1 MSGHVFTPHCSSDR
15 CRKTMA
21 IVDHRTEDDIRGGP
35 PTLGKRHGDV
45 RACTGHY
52 TGHVADPQNPRA
64 VTGPTRADRG
74 RRKPRR
80 AGRRDRNASHPPQIL
95 EVSRRPL
102 ARLHPVLWMRT
113 ADLCHFVHQIDK
125 RVVLAL
131 RFIKRSP
138 TFSGPQ
144 QCEQNIAR
152 CSCAQCSAFYGRRRA
167 GLAGGLRL
175 GLNRSDG
182 IPVRVHCVLAPFI
195 GTALRNCEESAWVTA
210 FCFPYIGE
218 TSYQQAVRTFYTQR
232 SSLGRSTSGRSQSGR
247 RATAKSLQ

>member
-1 MSGHVFTPHCSSDR
+1 MVESHTVWRGILEAADAASADLVLSLGGDG
-15 CRKTMA
+15 TM
-21 IVDHRTEDDIRGGP
+21 
-35 PTLGKRHGDV
+35 L
-45 RACTGHY
+45 RASRV
-52 TGHVADPQNPRA
+52 VADSG
-64 VTGPTRADRG
+64 T
-74 RRKPRR
+74 
-80 AGRRDRNASHPPQIL
+80 
-95 EVSRRPL
+95 
-102 ARLHPVLWMRT
+102 PVLGVN
-113 ADLCHFVHQIDK
+113 LGQLGF
-125 RVVLAL
+125 LAGFL
-131 RFIKRSP
+131 P
-138 TFSGPQ
+138 A
-144 QCEQNIAR
+144 EAR
-152 CSCAQCSAFYGRRRA
+152 AALTA